1 MRADDA
7 LQLAQITTH
16 TKTGG
21 HLTLFFNTHPKTK
34 FSKSLKYRNQLSP
47 YLALK

>member
-21 HLTLFFNTHPKTK
+21 HLTLFFNIHIQK
-34 FSKSLKYRNQLSP
+34 RNSV
-47 YLALK
+47 KVTNTGTN